1 MRVVAFEP
9 MSVSAAEGS
18 TVSGTVYSK
27 DEGKETIVIVT
38 DAFGFKNQPVMID
51 LSDFSK
57 LVQAV
62 GVGQSMSLDIL
73 ARESDTYLRMTRR
86 RHYGAVFMRDTRAHE
101 PHDVGCQHCPA
112 YLRARS
118 ILGGPRSLR
127 RWRHGSPGRCLTY
140 GRRSQPVRWSRRA
153 LAAPETRCRD
163 AAWPAGRAGAGRR
176 RPPILR
182 RPDEVAWRA
191 CYYLGTPADEDHRYF
206 ELGITA
212 HLDPDGQLV
221 GFGVDNGVDFMGL
234 HDISRY
240 GLERGLE
247 YMRQQRPRVRTYES
261 PLYDHALKPFKP

>member
-1 MRVVAFEP
+1 MADVANRSDDRAERWLRLKHDAATQLDPLVEP
-9 MSVSAAEGS
+9 VLAA
-18 TVSGTVYSK
+18 
-27 DEGKETIVIVT
+27 
-38 DAFGFKNQPVMID
+38 A
-51 LSDFSK
+51 
-57 LVQAV
+57 A
-62 GVGQSMSLDIL
+62 
-73 ARESDTYLRMTRR
+73 
-86 RHYGAVFMRDTRAHE
+86 
-101 PHDVGCQHCPA
+101 
-112 YLRARS
+112 
-118 ILGGPRSLR
+118 
-127 RWRHGSPGRCLTY
+127 
-140 GRRSQPVRWSRRA
+140 RRSW
-153 LAAPETRCRD
+153 
-163 AAWPAGRAGAGRR
+163 GRGLF
-176 RPPILR
+176 RPPWRILR